1 MLVEVIDDVDDH
13 ELQVLPQN
21 PRNIIESD
29 DDHEADNNPPEQPA
43 ESAEAELSK

>member
-1 MLVEVIDDVDDH
+1 
-13 ELQVLPQN
+13 LPWN

-29 DDHEADNNPPEQPA
+29 GDEADNPPEKPA